1 MKAVKILSLILA
13 AILLI
18 PPVNVSCSAVSDNAN
33 GKTSKGNSSSAYG
46 GRYLIEFEELAT
58 KRLFEI
64 SEECEKE
71 FHKEYDINLIP
82 ATIHFDYPS
91 TCTLLSTFG
100 FVTIRKSD
108 YCISEIALNW
118 PEVTD
123 DEDREEISIMECI
136 AAISALEYDDFY
148 DKGLKTYYDYGL
160 LDYKSAANM
169 AAYIF
174 SENIAPKLDNATQ
187 QSLDSNGKSIKVYSG
202 KYSYYI
208 YAVEMDGSV
217 QAGLYAKL
225 EGA

>member
-18 PPVNVSCSAVSDNAN
+18 PPINVSCSAVSDNAN

-58 KRLFEI
+58 KRLLEI
-64 SEECEKE
+64 VEECEKE
-71 FHKEYDINLIP
+71 FHKEYDIHLFP
-82 ATIHFDYPS
+82 ATVHFDYPS

-108 YCISEIALNW
+108 YCISEIEMNW

-136 AAISALEYDDFY
+136 AAISALEFDDF
-148 DKGLKTYYDYGL
+148 DDRNIKFLYDYGL
-160 LDYKSAANM
+160 ADYYSAANK

-174 SENIAPKLDNATQ
+174 SDNIAANLDKATQ
-187 QSLDSNGKSIKVYSG
+187 QSLDSNAKSIKVYSG

-208 YAVEMDGSV
+208 YAVEMDGNV

-225 EGA
+225 EGT

>member
-1 MKAVKILSLILA
+1 MKAAKIICLILA

-18 PPVNVSCSAVSDNAN
+18 SPVNASCSAVLDDAN
-33 GKTSKGNSSSAYG
+33 GKNSEENSSSAYG

-82 ATIHFDYPS
+82 ATVHFDYPS
-91 TCTLLSTFG
+91 TYTLLSTFG

-108 YCISEIALNW
+108 FCISEIALNW

-136 AAISALEYDDFY
+136 AAISALEFDDF
-148 DKGLKTYYDYGL
+148 DDGNIKFLYDYGL
-160 LDYKSAANM
+160 SDYYSAANK

-174 SENIAPKLDNATQ
+174 SDNIAAKLESATQ

-217 QAGLYAKL
+217 QAGLYAKF